1 MSELRQT
8 LRPEYFD
15 AIYTADPDPWKFAAS
30 PYERGKYTLTLNAMP
45 KSRYR
50 SALEVGC
57 SIGVLTRLLA
67 SRCDAIVAIDAAQT
81 PLVEARRRCADLPG
95 VRFEQMFVPDEWP
108 DGEFDLI
115 LLSEVVY
122 YLSREDVDRLAAQ
135 GHPILGQSGH
145 RGPSPLD
152 GGNELS
158 AQWRR
163 GHRPLHRRG
172 RIVMR
177 RRARGSISA
186 ISPGRAVA
194 CVNPLRAGGRANDA
208 RWLSVRATPPVLA
221 IVEQTAGFDPR

>member
-30 PYERGKYTLTLNAMP
+30 LYERGKYTLTLNAMP
-45 KSRYR
+45 KPRYR

-67 SRCDAIVAIDAAQT
+67 SRCDAVVAIDAAQT

-122 YLSREDVDRLAAQ
+122 YLSRENVGRLAARVTRSLAKA
-135 GHPILGQSGH
+135 GAVILVHWMGETNYPLSGDEAAALFIKH
-145 RGPSPLD
+145 VGSSCVVERADRYRQFRLD
-152 GGNELS
+152 VLS
-158 AQWRR
+158 RR
-163 GHRPLHRRG
+163 
-172 RIVMR
+172 
-177 RRARGSISA
+177 
-186 ISPGRAVA
+186 
-194 CVNPLRAGGRANDA
+194 
-208 RWLSVRATPPVLA
+208 
-221 IVEQTAGFDPR
+221 